1 MKKNN
6 RGFTLVELL
15 ATIAILGL
23 VVSITVFTGIRLIK
37 NGREKTYQTTKSN
50 IEKYAGNYLIE
61 NSDRLFYLSDSK
73 AGIEYQCVTLK
84 NLIDTGYFDT
94 KLFES
99 KVAEGI
105 SPKENDYV
113 YIERNINTKTV
124 MKNVYIQSSDNEYK
138 ETCDGAVKAEMDI
151 AFLGDFDS
159 WGKTKDITI
168 IYKLKNANNINDYE
182 YGYEYSNDKI
192 ELLKD
197 NGNEKVV
204 RVSDNGTLIGMIN
217 YLGEKAYEDS
227 IIIDMIDNDGPIIT
241 LGDYKKGYVKES
253 IDIILKVSDERAGV
267 DSNSFSKEDIEVTV
281 GGNKVTDLSL
291 TDTGNGNY
299 KLTINNDKLDGEV
312 TISISAGKVLDKL
325 GNGNESVKFDPDIK
339 FDNTPPSKPVIDN
352 PSKEN
357 WINSSFGLTLH
368 TKEEGSGVDHWQ
380 YTYNG
385 NNSNASSIGSNHS
398 NDWVVYSNSAF
409 EDFTTSPFSAE
420 RDQLVYVIACDKAG
434 NCSNKSS
441 TYIRIDK
448 TKPTCSININPSGYA
463 KEVTLTVSGKDTR
476 SGLVDSPYSW
486 DSESNG
492 YGTEDT
498 KKVATNGT
506 YTAWVKDKAGNT
518 NSCNVTV
525 NNIDSSIPVITLGN
539 YTSGYVRKSTEVN
552 LIVKASTTGADINY
566 DSFTIDDIVVTVG
579 GTTVSGSTL
588 TNLGSGNYKLAIN
601 NSKYDGKVVISIGDN
616 KVLNVLNAGNKA
628 VKFDPDITF
637 DNTAPSK
644 PVINNPSNENWMNS
658 NFGLTLNTQEN
669 GSGMA
674 NWQYTYNGSANNTG
688 SNHNNDWVVYS
699 ESDKN
704 SFTTSPFSA
713 ERNQLVYVR
722 ACDKAGNCSDKS
734 STYIRIDKTKPT
746 GEISL
751 SENSKTI
758 TGIANVSDALS
769 GLSGTYEWKVDTD
782 ATCDSTVSGFV
793 SSSSSTYEVTVSG
806 TGTYYACLKVSDKAG
821 NVAYFSQQVNVAEE
835 LSCWYLN
842 GYNTYCRYE
851 PNMKKGGDNIYSQ
864 KRWNSNTKTYYY
876 SQKLWESGTYFN
888 IDGWT
893 YGTDDKGNGNSTIWY
908 HSKTYNCYLISTY
921 LKERQPRGS
930 CPGWNGNAADGWAN
944 CTCNT
949 DADCGNT
956 GNVITILKCDKSM
969 KSGKT
974 EKDGKY
980 MCVWRVGTSNQYN
993 TCW

>member
-23 VVSITVFTGIRLIK
+23 IVSITVFTGIRLIK
-37 NGREKTYQTTKSN
+37 NGKEKTYQTTKNN

-61 NSDRLFYLSDSK
+61 NGDRLFYLSDNK

-99 KVAEGI
+99 KVAEGV

-124 MKNVYIQSSDNEYK
+124 MKNVYIQSSDNEYR

-168 IYKLKNANNINDYE
+168 IYKLKNANNVNDYE
-182 YGYEYSNDKI
+182 YGYGYSNDKI

-204 RVSDNGTLIGMIN
+204 RVSDNGTLTGMIN

-241 LGDYKKGYVKES
+241 LGDYKKGYAKGS
-253 IDIILKVSDERAGV
+253 IDIILKVTDEGAGV
-267 DSNSFSKEDIEVTV
+267 DGNSFSKEDIEVTV
-281 GGNKVTDLSL
+281 GGNKVTDLKL

-312 TISISAGKVLDKL
+312 TISISGGKVLDKL
-325 GNGNESVKFDPDIK
+325 GNGNEAVKFDPDIK

-385 NNSNASSIGSNHS
+385 NNNNASSTGSNHS
-398 NDWVVYSNSAF
+398 NDWVIYSESAL

-434 NCSNKSS
+434 NCSEKSS

-448 TKPTCSININPSGYA
+448 TKPTCSINVSPSGYA
-463 KEVTLTVSGKDTR
+463 KEVTLTVSGKDAR
-476 SGLVDSPYSW
+476 SGLADSPYSW
-486 DSESNG
+486 DSENNG
-492 YGTEDT
+492 YGTVAT
-498 KKVATNGT
+498 KKVTANGT

-525 NNIDSSIPVITLGN
+525 NNIDNSIPVITLGN

-552 LIVKASTTGADINY
+552 LIVKPSESGADINY
-566 DSFTIDDIVVTVG
+566 DSFTVDDIIVTVG

-588 TNLGSGNYKLAIN
+588 TNLGSGNYKLIIN

-628 VKFDPDITF
+628 VKFEPDITF

-674 NWQYTYNGSANNTG
+674 NWQYTYNGNASSTG

-722 ACDKAGNCSDKS
+722 ACDKVGNCSEVS

-746 GEISL
+746 GSISL

-758 TGIANVSDALS
+758 TATASVSDALS
-769 GLSGTYEWKVDTD
+769 GLSSTYEWKVDTN

-806 TGTYYACLKVSDKAG
+806 TGTYYACLKASDKAG

-842 GYNTYCRYE
+842 GYNSWCRYI
-851 PNMKKGGDNIYSQ
+851 PDMSNDDTSNRQ
-864 KRWNSNTKTYYY
+864 KLWNSN
-876 SQKLWESGTYFN
+876 TYFN
-888 IDGWT
+888 IDGWV
-893 YGTDDKGNGNSTIWY
+893 YGTDVKGNGNSTIWY

-921 LKERQPRGS
+921 LKKYSDGACTESGGS
-930 CPGWNGNAADGWAN
+930 
-944 CTCNT
+944 
-949 DADCGNT
+949 
-956 GNVITILKCDKSM
+956 
-969 KSGKT
+969 SG
-974 EKDGKY
+974 G
-980 MCVWRVGTSNQYN
+980 GTSNSCIASGGTYN
-993 TCW
+993 SAGACCYKRVVENGQIKLSECTF

>member
-1 MKKNN
+1 MKIKGNYIRKKDN
-6 RGFTLVELL
+6 RAFTLVELL

-61 NSDRLFYLSDSK
+61 NGDRLFYLSDSK

-138 ETCDGAVKAEMDI
+138 KTCDGAVKAEMDI

-217 YLGEKAYEDS
+217 YLRKKAYEDS
-227 IIIDMIDNDGPIIT
+227 ILIDMIDNDGPIIT
-241 LGDYKKGYVKES
+241 LGDYKKGFVRGETSVDLNVY
-253 IDIILKVSDERAGV
+253 DEKIGV
-267 DSNSFSKEDIEVTV
+267 DSSSFTRDDIIVTV
-281 GGNKVTDLSL
+281 GDKKVDTNDLNL
-291 TDTGNGNY
+291 TDIGNGNY
-299 KLTINNDKLDGEV
+299 KLT
-312 TISISAGKVLDKL
+312 
-325 GNGNESVKFDPDIK
+325 VK
-339 FDNTPPSKPVIDN
+339 
-352 PSKEN
+352 
-357 WINSSFGLTLH
+357 
-368 TKEEGSGVDHWQ
+368 
-380 YTYNG
+380 
-385 NNSNASSIGSNHS
+385 
-398 NDWVVYSNSAF
+398 
-409 EDFTTSPFSAE
+409 
-420 RDQLVYVIACDKAG
+420 
-434 NCSNKSS
+434 NKQ
-441 TYIRIDK
+441 
-448 TKPTCSININPSGYA
+448 
-463 KEVTLTVSGKDTR
+463 
-476 SGLVDSPYSW
+476 
-486 DSESNG
+486 
-492 YGTEDT
+492 
-498 KKVATNGT
+498 
-506 YTAWVKDKAGNT
+506 
-518 NSCNVTV
+518 
-525 NNIDSSIPVITLGN
+525 
-539 YTSGYVRKSTEVN
+539 
-552 LIVKASTTGADINY
+552 
-566 DSFTIDDIVVTVG
+566 
-579 GTTVSGSTL
+579 
-588 TNLGSGNYKLAIN
+588 
-601 NSKYDGKVVISIGDN
+601 YDGKVVISID
-616 KVLNVLNAGNKA
+616 KDKILDKLGNGNDA
-628 VKFDPDITF
+628 VRFEPDITF
-637 DNTAPSK
+637 DNTPPIIVNIDNASGEK
-644 PVINNPSNENWMNS
+644 WSNKDFSLILSAKE
-658 NFGLTLNTQEN
+658 E

-674 NWQYTYNGSANNTG
+674 NWQYTYNENANSTG

-699 ESDKN
+699 ESDKI

-722 ACDKAGNCSDKS
+722 ACDKVGNCSDKG

-758 TGIANVSDALS
+758 TGTANVSDALS

-821 NVAYFSQQVNVAEE
+821 NVAYFSQQVNVVEE
-835 LSCWYLN
+835 LSCWYLIN

-864 KRWNSNTKTYYY
+864 KIWNSNTKTYYY

-956 GNVITILKCDKSM
+956 GNVVTSLMCDKSM

-993 TCW
+993 MCW

>member
-37 NGREKTYQTTKSN
+37 NGREKTYQTTKNN

-61 NSDRLFYLSDSK
+61 NGDRLFYLSDSK

-113 YIERNINTKTV
+113 YIERDINTKTV

-182 YGYEYSNDKI
+182 YGYKYSNDKI

-241 LGDYKKGYVKES
+241 LGDYKKGYVKGS
-253 IDIILKVSDERAGV
+253 IDIILKVTDERVGV
-267 DSNSFSKEDIEVTV
+267 DGNSFSKEDIEVTV
-281 GGNKVTDLSL
+281 GGNKVTDLKL

-299 KLTINNDKLDGEV
+299 KLIINNDKLDAEV
-312 TISISAGKVLDKL
+312 TISISGGKILDKL
-325 GNGNESVKFDPDIK
+325 GNGNEAVKFDPDIK

-357 WINSSFGLTLH
+357 WINSSFGLTL
-368 TKEEGSGVDHWQ
+368 
-380 YTYNG
+380 
-385 NNSNASSIGSNHS
+385 
-398 NDWVVYSNSAF
+398 
-409 EDFTTSPFSAE
+409 
-420 RDQLVYVIACDKAG
+420 
-434 NCSNKSS
+434 
-441 TYIRIDK
+441 
-448 TKPTCSININPSGYA
+448 
-463 KEVTLTVSGKDTR
+463 
-476 SGLVDSPYSW
+476 
-486 DSESNG
+486 
-492 YGTEDT
+492 
-498 KKVATNGT
+498 
-506 YTAWVKDKAGNT
+506 
-518 NSCNVTV
+518 
-525 NNIDSSIPVITLGN
+525 
-539 YTSGYVRKSTEVN
+539 
-552 LIVKASTTGADINY
+552 
-566 DSFTIDDIVVTVG
+566 
-579 GTTVSGSTL
+579 
-588 TNLGSGNYKLAIN
+588 
-601 NSKYDGKVVISIGDN
+601 
-616 KVLNVLNAGNKA
+616 
-628 VKFDPDITF
+628 
-637 DNTAPSK
+637 
-644 PVINNPSNENWMNS
+644 
-658 NFGLTLNTQEN
+658 NTQEN

-674 NWQYTYNGSANNTG
+674 NWQYTYNGNANSTG

-722 ACDKAGNCSDKS
+722 ACDKVGNCSEVS
-734 STYIRIDKTKPT
+734 STYIRIDRTKPT
-746 GEISL
+746 GSISL

-758 TGIANVSDALS
+758 TATASVSDALS
-769 GLSGTYEWKVDTD
+769 GLSGTYEWKISTSS
-782 ATCDSTVSGFV
+782 TCDSTVSGFV

-821 NVAYFSQQVNVAEE
+821 NVAYFSQQVNVAEN
-835 LSCWYLN
+835 LSCWYLD

-851 PNMKKGGDNIYSQ
+851 PNIKKGGDNIYSQ
-864 KRWNSNTKTYYY
+864 KIWNSKTNTYYY

-921 LKERQPRGS
+921 LKERQPKGS

-949 DADCGNT
+949 NSDCGQT
-956 GNVITILKCDKSM
+956 GNIVKNVYCDTSM
-969 KSGKT
+969 KSGKSK
-974 EKDGKY
+974 EEGLY
-980 MCVWRVGTSNQYN
+980 MCVWQAGTSNQYN

>member
-1 MKKNN
+1 MKIKGNYIGKKDS
-6 RGFTLVELL
+6 RAFTLVELL

-23 VVSITVFTGIRLIK
+23 VISITVFTGIRLIK
-37 NGREKTYQTTKSN
+37 NGKEKTYQTTKNN
-50 IEKYAGNYLIE
+50 IEKYASNYLVE
-61 NSDRLFYLSDSK
+61 NGDRLFYLSKNDKSD
-73 AGIEYQCVTLK
+73 IEYQCVTLK

-94 KLFES
+94 KLLDS

-105 SPKENDYV
+105 SPKESDYV
-113 YIERNINTKTV
+113 YIERDIRSKSIK
-124 MKNVYIQSSDNEYK
+124 KNVYIQSFDNEYK
-138 ETCDGAVKAEMDI
+138 KTCDGAVKAEMDI
-151 AFLGDFDS
+151 AFLIDTGDKDRVAR
-159 WGKTKDITI
+159 GYYKTVDITI

-217 YLGEKAYEDS
+217 YLREKAYEDS

-241 LGDYKKGYVKES
+241 LGDYKKGFVRGETSVNLNVYDEKIGVDGS
-253 IDIILKVSDERAGV
+253 SFTRDDII
-267 DSNSFSKEDIEVTV
+267 VTV
-281 GGNKVTDLSL
+281 GDKKVDTNDLNL
-291 TDTGNGNY
+291 TDIGNGNY
-299 KLTINNDKLDGEV
+299 KLT
-312 TISISAGKVLDKL
+312 
-325 GNGNESVKFDPDIK
+325 VK
-339 FDNTPPSKPVIDN
+339 
-352 PSKEN
+352 
-357 WINSSFGLTLH
+357 
-368 TKEEGSGVDHWQ
+368 
-380 YTYNG
+380 
-385 NNSNASSIGSNHS
+385 
-398 NDWVVYSNSAF
+398 
-409 EDFTTSPFSAE
+409 
-420 RDQLVYVIACDKAG
+420 
-434 NCSNKSS
+434 NKQ
-441 TYIRIDK
+441 
-448 TKPTCSININPSGYA
+448 
-463 KEVTLTVSGKDTR
+463 
-476 SGLVDSPYSW
+476 
-486 DSESNG
+486 
-492 YGTEDT
+492 
-498 KKVATNGT
+498 
-506 YTAWVKDKAGNT
+506 
-518 NSCNVTV
+518 
-525 NNIDSSIPVITLGN
+525 
-539 YTSGYVRKSTEVN
+539 
-552 LIVKASTTGADINY
+552 
-566 DSFTIDDIVVTVG
+566 
-579 GTTVSGSTL
+579 
-588 TNLGSGNYKLAIN
+588 
-601 NSKYDGKVVISIGDN
+601 YDGKVVISID
-616 KVLNVLNAGNKA
+616 KDKILDKLGNGNDA
-628 VKFDPDITF
+628 VRFEPDITF
-637 DNTAPSK
+637 DNTPPIIVNIDNASGEK
-644 PVINNPSNENWMNS
+644 WSNKDFSLILSAKE
-658 NFGLTLNTQEN
+658 E

-674 NWQYTYNGSANNTG
+674 NWQYTYNENANSTG

-722 ACDKAGNCSDKS
+722 ACDKVGNCSDKG

-746 GEISL
+746 GSISL

-758 TGIANVSDALS
+758 TVTASVSDALS
-769 GLSGTYEWKVDTD
+769 GLNGTYEWKVDTNS
-782 ATCDSTVSGFV
+782 TCDSTVSGFT
-793 SSSSSTYEVTVSG
+793 SSSSSTYEVTVSD
-806 TGTYYACLKVSDKAG
+806 TGTYYACLKASDKAG
-821 NVAYFSQQVNVAEE
+821 NVAYFSQQVNVVEE
-835 LSCWYLN
+835 LSCWYLIN

-864 KRWNSNTKTYYY
+864 KIWNSNTKTYYY

-956 GNVITILKCDKSM
+956 GNVVTSLMCDKSM

-993 TCW
+993 MCW